1 MPTIQA
7 IKKTAGEDVLLRM
20 TPMFKKM
27 SFADGQR
34 DRLEKEVEG
43 ASERM
48 MNHLLFG
55 LRGQLSDNTFR
66 EVLDA
71 MTAVLHEDKND

>member
-1 MPTIQA
+1 
-7 IKKTAGEDVLLRM
+7 M
-20 TPMFKKM
+20 TPLFKKM
-27 SFADGQR
+27 AFEEGQK
-34 DRLEKEVEG
+34 DRLSKEVEG

-71 MTAVLHEDKND
+71 MTAVLHEEKKGE